1 MKTAM
6 KEITEKELQHEII
19 EALERAEAEGQPVQ
33 DIFEAVKRG
42 QELEV
47 WFEAACENRC
57 QLVISVKE
65 R

>member
-6 KEITEKELQHEII
+6 KEITEKEVQHEII
-19 EALERAEAEGQPVQ
+19 EALKRAEAEGQPVQ

-42 QELEV
+42 QELEA
-47 WFEAACENRC
+47 WFETVSENRC
-57 QLVISVKE
+57 QLVITIKE